1 MKYERE
7 HETFDSFWK
16 WLSSGGSLDFWACLG
31 RPQGG
36 ATSGTARS
44 GATLFVASD
53 TQGVCLAAARA
64 LAAAP
69 DGGERIA
76 CLDSPPMHLSR
87 DTREKKRGT
96 HDQAY
101 FVGADDSAVELHPH
115 QRVVL
120 DWYLISR
127 GQVITSVLR
136 PPKSPSCS
144 GTVKGTSRHPGES
157 FYGWARA
164 LSGLGDEADSGARCL
179 GKCGPGKG
187 GPTAPG

>member
-1 MKYERE
+1 M
-7 HETFDSFWK
+7 
-16 WLSSGGSLDFWACLG
+16 SGGSLDFWACLA
-31 RPQGG
+31 RPQVGSSSG
-36 ATSGTARS
+36 AARS
-44 GATLFVASD
+44 GGTLFVASD
-53 TQGVCLAAARA
+53 THGVCLAAASA

-69 DGGERIA
+69 DGGGGGKVA

-87 DTREKKRGT
+87 DTKEKKRGT

-101 FVGADDSAVELHPH
+101 FAAEKNSTVELHPH

-127 GQVITSVLR
+127 GEVITSVLR
-136 PPKSPSCS
+136 KPKFSSCS
-144 GTVKGTSRHPGES
+144 GAVKGTSRHPGES